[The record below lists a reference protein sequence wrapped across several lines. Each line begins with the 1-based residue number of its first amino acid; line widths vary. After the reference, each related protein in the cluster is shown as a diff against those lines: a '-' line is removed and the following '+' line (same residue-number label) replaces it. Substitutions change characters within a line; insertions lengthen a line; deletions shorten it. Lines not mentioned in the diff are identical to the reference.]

1 MAEVKLTL
9 SGSGSAYLGLGSSE
23 VRDSVVL
30 DAIEEAGSIPALGA
44 IVLDFD
50 YYGRLVG
57 INVLHSAD
65 SVLPPTLLDQ
75 ARPG

>member
-9 SGSGSAYLGLGSSE
+9 SDSGRAYLSLGSSE
-23 VRDSVVL
+23 VRDSVAL
-30 DAIEEAGSIPALGA
+30 DAVEEAGSIPALDS

-50 YYGRLVG
+50 HYGRLVG
-57 INVLHSAD
+57 ISVLHSSD

-75 ARPG
+75 AQPG